1 MNLDFQIQFYVRV
14 FHLLQ
19 NLVDSRSW
27 SSVRNLEQ
35 SKTKTG
41 LQLTSSVAGFLLI
54 ATSTPHNIPANLR
67 RSKVWRLSIL
77 HYTPHPRMSKAPTPP
92 LPHPPRQQIALG
104 HYKTSYMTYMAL
116 KCAFIIVMTN

>member
-54 ATSTPHNIPANLR
+54 ATSAPHNTFLVHA
-67 RSKVWRLSIL
+67 VG
-77 HYTPHPRMSKAPTPP
+77 
-92 LPHPPRQQIALG
+92 Q
-104 HYKTSYMTYMAL
+104 
-116 KCAFIIVMTN
+116 